1 MTVRPPTIV
10 TFALTGIVLP
20 TVDPDVGEVIVTIN
34 LLKSCAKAG
43 GVESEARPRV
53 TNRAAAPREVTRD
66 AGVFFI
72 VFYLFLARS
81 TA

>member
-10 TFALTGIVLP
+10 TFALTAIVLP

-34 LLKSCAKAG
+34 LLRSCAKAG
-43 GVESEARPRV
+43 GAESEARPSV
-53 TNRAAAPREVTRD
+53 MNSAAAPRGVTRD
-66 AGVFFI
+66 TGVLLI
-72 VFYLFLARS
+72 VFYLFLAGS